1 MNAYRTLRGLASA
14 GVLLVLLVGV
24 LGFSGASPALMS
36 ALAIAAA
43 LILGYA
49 AYLAQRSFLAPLQQ
63 LAEDLGRSAG
73 QHDFAAPA
81 ALAGDGEA
89 ARLSGLHRELVG
101 FVATSLGELHENA
114 ERLLEIAEEA
124 GVASRRV
131 TRNSR
136 LQSEAA
142 SNMAAAVEEMSV
154 SISMAAEQVAT
165 AREHTGQSAE
175 IARDSATDIL
185 ATVDG
190 ITRVS
195 GFVTEATGHIRSLSD
210 DCDSIAG
217 MAGMIRE
224 IADQTNLLALNAA
237 IEAARAGEQ
246 GRGFAVVADEVR
258 KLAERTTHA
267 TQEIGSL
274 VQRMLQHA
282 HHAVDGMA
290 QTGKAVDEG
299 VVSAQRAGNSMQRIQ
314 HECSSAASLVAEIA
328 SLIQEQREASG
339 AVARNIEQVAQMSEQ
354 NSLATNST
362 TDALTRLSTQGRQIG
377 DVVGRF
383 NLGSAG
389 GGRIV
394 LRLADIHGTD
404 HPAVRAEQVIAELLQ
419 ERSNGRITLKV
430 HAEGALGTEK
440 EVSEQIRAGNIDMM
454 RVNMSSLN
462 KDCPL
467 TVVPTLPFL
476 FRDIEHL
483 HKAMDGA
490 PGDSILAACEAA
502 GLIGLAF
509 YDSGAR
515 SIYATK
521 PVRSLADMHEMKLRV
536 MQSDLWVAVARAMGA
551 IATPMPMDEII
562 AGFKTGLI
570 DGAENNIPTF
580 DSYKQYEAFKYFSH
594 TEHAMV
600 PEIIVFSKARW
611 QKLSAEDQQLIRAA
625 ARDSV
630 PRMRGYWQEREQSAR
645 KRAMDA
651 GTQFI
656 TDVDKAAFQRAMPK
670 VYAQFVTSPE
680 QKALLRAIQEL
691 H

>member
-1 MNAYRTLRGLASA
+1 MSAYRQLKVMIAL
-14 GVLLVLLVGV
+14 GVALSLSITV
-24 LGFSGASPALMS
+24 LGFSGGSPVVMATLAL
-36 ALAIAAA
+36 AAA
-43 LILGYA
+43 LVTGWA
-49 AYLAQRSFLAPLQQ
+49 AYLAHRSVLAPLQQ
-63 LAEDLGRSAG
+63 LTEDLIRSSAR
-73 QHDFAAPA
+73 HDFSLPHVPE
-81 ALAGDGEA
+81 GEGESA
-89 ARLSGLHRELVG
+89 QLARLHRDLVG
-101 FVATSLGELHENA
+101 FVAASLEELQQNA
-114 ERLLEIAEEA
+114 QRLLEIAEEA

-131 TRNSR
+131 TRNSN

-142 SNMAAAVEEMSV
+142 SSMAAAVQEMSV

-165 AREHTGQSAE
+165 AREHTGQSAS
-175 IARDSATDIL
+175 IAQSSATDII

-195 GFVTEATGHIRSLSD
+195 DFVSQATGHIRSLSD
-210 DCDSIAG
+210 DCDNIAG

-258 KLAERTTHA
+258 KLAERTTRA
-267 TQEIGSL
+267 TQEISTL

-282 HHAVDGMA
+282 HLAVEGMA
-290 QTGKAVDEG
+290 ETGKAVDAG
-299 VVSAQRAGNSMQRIQ
+299 VVSAQRAGESMQRIQ
-314 HECSSAASLVAEIA
+314 QECSAAASLVADI
-328 SLIQEQREASG
+328 STSIDEQREASTS
-339 AVARNIEQVAQMSEQ
+339 VARNIEQVAQMSEQ
-354 NSLATNST
+354 NSLATNAT
-362 TDALTRLSTQGRQIG
+362 TNALTRLSSQGRQI
-377 DVVGRF
+377 DEVAGRF
-383 NLGSAG
+383 QLGSNG
-389 GGRIV
+389 NKRIV
-394 LRLADIHGTD
+394 LRLADIHAKD
-404 HPAVRAEQVIAELLQ
+404 HPAVRAEQVIAELLL
-419 ERSNGRITLKV
+419 ERSGGRIELKV
-430 HAEGALGTEK
+430 HADGALGTEK
-440 EVSEQIRAGNIDMM
+440 EVSEQIRAGSIDMM

-476 FRDIEHL
+476 FRNIDHL

-490 PGDSILAACEAA
+490 PGEAILAATEAA

-515 SIYATK
+515 SVYATK
-521 PVRSLADMHEMKLRV
+521 PVRTLADMRGMKLRV

-551 IATPMPMDEII
+551 VATPMPMDEII

-570 DGAENNIPTF
+570 DAAENNIPTF

-611 QKLSAEDQQLIRAA
+611 QKLSTEDQQLIRSA

-630 PRMRGYWQEREQSAR
+630 PRMRSYWQEREQTAR
-645 KRAMDA
+645 KRAMEA
-651 GTQFI
+651 GTQFV
-656 TDVDKAAFQRAMPK
+656 TDVDKAAFQRAMHK
-670 VYAQFVTSPE
+670 VYEQFVTSAE
-680 QKALLRAIQEL
+680 QKALLKSIQSL
-691 H
+691 Q